1 MSVLLAI
8 RTTKEDS
15 KLGLLNEALSI
26 QSIDVIGGNPI
37 QCMIQSY
44 AV

>member
-26 QSIDVIGGNPI
+26 QSIGGNPI